1 MSEILKNRELQII
14 VMALSFLLV
23 FIPYFVEIPALEA
36 ASTKLITITAI
47 VNAVTLILALNS
59 QIRRGINIVQRR
71 QTGWYFKAYMIIT
84 MILMVVFAFFGR
96 ETGPYH
102 WVMYAVINPLSS
114 VNYGI
119 LAFYLA
125 STAARAFRA
134 RNTQATLL
142 LATGFIVLL
151 YQAPLTGSYA
161 PWLEPIA
168 LFFGDTFGMAAGRM
182 FLISVTVGAIVFGV
196 RVLIGEETSVL
207 GIRQEEL

>member
-1 MSEILKNRELQII
+1 MSEILKNRELQLI

-151 YQAPLTGSYA
+151 YQAPLTGAYA

>member
-1 MSEILKNRELQII
+1 MSEILKNRELQLI

-23 FIPYFVEIPALEA
+23 FVPYFVEIPSLEA

-84 MILMVVFAFFGR
+84 MILMVIFAFFGI

-102 WVMYAVINPLSS
+102 WVMYAIINPLSS

-119 LAFYLA
+119 LAFYMA

-134 RNTQATLL
+134 RNTQAILL
-142 LATGFIVLL
+142 LTTGFIVLL
-151 YQAPLTGSYA
+151 YQAPLTGAYA

-168 LFFGDTFGMAAGRM
+168 LYFGDTFGMAAGRM

-207 GIRQEEL
+207 GIRKEEL

>member
-1 MSEILKNRELQII
+1 LMGL
-14 VMALSFLLV
+14 AFLLV
-23 FIPYFVEIPALEA
+23 FVPYFIDIPALEA

-59 QIRRGINIVQRR
+59 QIRRGLNIIHRKR
-71 QTGWYFKAYMIIT
+71 TGWYFKAYMIIT

-119 LAFYLA
+119 LAFYMA

-134 RNTQATLL
+134 RNTQAMLL

-151 YQAPLTGSYA
+151 YQAPLTGAYA

-168 LFFGDTFGMAAGRM
+168 LYFGDTFGMAAGRM

-196 RVLIGEETSVL
+196 RVLLGKEPGVL
-207 GIRQEEL
+207 GIGKEES

>member
-1 MSEILKNRELQII
+1 MSDILKNRELQLI

-23 FIPYFVEIPALEA
+23 FVPYFIEIPALEA

-84 MILMVVFAFFGR
+84 MILMVIFAFFGR

-119 LAFYLA
+119 LAFYMA

-134 RNTQATLL
+134 RNTQAMLL

-151 YQAPLTGSYA
+151 YQAPLTGAYA

-168 LFFGDTFGMAAGRM
+168 LYFGDTFGMAAGRM

-207 GIRQEEL
+207 GIRKEEL

>member
-1 MSEILKNRELQII
+1 
-14 VMALSFLLV
+14 MALAFLLV
-23 FIPYFVEIPALEA
+23 FIPYFVESPALDA

-59 QIRRGINIVQRR
+59 QIRRGLNIIRMRR
-71 QTGWYFKAYMIIT
+71 RGWYFKAYMIAT

-119 LAFYLA
+119 LAFYMA

-134 RNTQATLL
+134 RNTQAMLL

-151 YQAPLTGSYA
+151 YQAPLTGAYA

-168 LFFGDTFGMAAGRM
+168 LYFGDTFGMAAGRM

-196 RVLIGEETSVL
+196 RVLLGKEPTVL
-207 GIRQEEL
+207 GIGREKVDE

>member
-1 MSEILKNRELQII
+1 MAEILKNRQLQIA
-14 VMALSFLLV
+14 VMALAFLLV
-23 FIPYFVEIPALEA
+23 FVPYFIEVPALEA

-47 VNAVTLILALNS
+47 VNAVTLILALQS
-59 QIRRGINIVQRR
+59 QIRRGLNIVQRR

-84 MILMVVFAFFGR
+84 MVLMVVFAFFGR

-102 WVMYAVINPLSS
+102 WVMYAVVNPLSS

-119 LAFYLA
+119 LAFYMA

-134 RNTQATLL
+134 RNTQAMLL

-151 YQAPLTGSYA
+151 YQAPLTGAYA

-168 LFFGDTFGMAAGRM
+168 LYFGDTFGMAAGRM

-196 RVLIGEETSVL
+196 RVLMGKETSVL
-207 GIRQEEL
+207 GVGREEV

>member
-1 MSEILKNRELQII
+1 MSGILKNRQLQLAA
-14 VMALSFLLV
+14 MAIAFLLV
-23 FIPYFVEIPALEA
+23 FVPYFFDLPAIST

-47 VNAVTLILALNS
+47 VNALTLILALNS
-59 QIRRGINIVQRR
+59 QVRRGLNIMQRR

-84 MILMVVFAFFGR
+84 MILMVIFAFFGR

-102 WVMYAVINPLSS
+102 WVMYAVVNPLSS

-134 RNTQATLL
+134 RNMQSMMLL
-142 LATGFIVLL
+142 ITGFIVLL
-151 YQAPLTGSYA
+151 YQAPLTGAYA

-168 LFFGDTFGMAAGRM
+168 LYFGNTLGMAAGRM

-196 RVLIGEETSVL
+196 RVLMGKEPSVL
-207 GIRQEEL
+207 GVRPEEA

>member
-1 MSEILKNRELQII
+1 MSEILKNRQLQIG
-14 VMALSFLLV
+14 VMILSFLLV
-23 FIPYFVEIPALEA
+23 FIPYFIESPGLEA

-47 VNAVTLILALNS
+47 VNAVTLVLAMYS
-59 QIRRGINIVQRR
+59 QIRRGLNIIERR
-71 QTGWYFKAYMIIT
+71 SRGWYFKAWMILS
-84 MILMVVFAFFGR
+84 MILMVIFAFFGR

-119 LAFYLA
+119 LAFYMA

-134 RNTQATLL
+134 RSTQAMLL

-151 YQAPLTGSYA
+151 YQAPLTGAYA

-168 LFFGDTFGMAAGRM
+168 LYFGDTFGMAAGRM

-196 RVLIGEETSVL
+196 RVLLGKEPSVL
-207 GIRQEEL
+207 GVSKEEF

>member
-1 MSEILKNRELQII
+1 MAEILKNRQLQIG
-14 VMALSFLLV
+14 VMILSFLLV
-23 FIPYFVEIPALEA
+23 FIPYFIVSPELEA

-47 VNAVTLILALNS
+47 VNAVTLVLAMYS
-59 QIRRGINIVQRR
+59 QIRRGANIIERR
-71 QTGWYFKAYMIIT
+71 SRGWYFKAW
-84 MILMVVFAFFGR
+84 MILSMVLMVIFAFFGR

-119 LAFYLA
+119 LAFYMA

-134 RNTQATLL
+134 RNTQAMLL

-151 YQAPLTGSYA
+151 YQAPLTGAYA

-168 LFFGDTFGMAAGRM
+168 LYFGNTFGMAAGRM

-196 RVLIGEETSVL
+196 RVLLGKEPSVL
-207 GIRQEEL
+207 GVSREEF

>member
-1 MSEILKNRELQII
+1 MSDILKNRELQLI

-23 FIPYFVEIPALEA
+23 FVPYFVEIPALET

-84 MILMVVFAFFGR
+84 MILMVIFAFFGR

-102 WVMYAVINPLSS
+102 WVMYAIINPLSS

-119 LAFYLA
+119 LAFYMA

-134 RNTQATLL
+134 RNTQAILL
-142 LATGFIVLL
+142 LTTGFIVLL
-151 YQAPLTGSYA
+151 YQAPLTGAYA

-168 LFFGDTFGMAAGRM
+168 LYFGDTFGMAAGRM

-207 GIRQEEL
+207 GIRKEEL

>member
-1 MSEILKNRELQII
+1 MAEILKNRQLQII
-14 VMALSFLLV
+14 VMALAFLLV
-23 FIPYFVEIPALEA
+23 FVPYFVEVPALET

-47 VNAVTLILALNS
+47 VNAVTLVLALQS
-59 QIRRGINIVQRR
+59 QVRRGLNIVQRR

-84 MILMVVFAFFGR
+84 MVLMVVFAFFGR

-102 WVMYAVINPLSS
+102 WVMYAVVNPLSS

-119 LAFYLA
+119 LAFYMA

-134 RNTQATLL
+134 RNTQAILL
-142 LATGFIVLL
+142 LTTGFIVLL
-151 YQAPLTGSYA
+151 YQAPLTGAYA

-168 LFFGDTFGMAAGRM
+168 LYFGDTFGMAAGRM

-196 RVLIGEETSVL
+196 RVLMGKETSVL
-207 GIRQEEL
+207 GVGKEEV

>member
-1 MSEILKNRELQII
+1 MSEILKNRELQLI

-59 QIRRGINIVQRR
+59 QIRRGLNIVQRR

-84 MILMVVFAFFGR
+84 MILMVIFAFFGR

-119 LAFYLA
+119 LAFYMA

-134 RNTQATLL
+134 RNTQAMLL

-151 YQAPLTGSYA
+151 YQAPLTGAYA

-168 LFFGDTFGMAAGRM
+168 LYFGNTFGMAAGRM

-207 GIRQEEL
+207 GIRKEEL

>member
-1 MSEILKNRELQII
+1 MSEILKNRELQLI

-23 FIPYFVEIPALEA
+23 FVPYFVEIPSLEA

-84 MILMVVFAFFGR
+84 MILMVIFAFFGR

-102 WVMYAVINPLSS
+102 WVMYAIINPLSS

-119 LAFYLA
+119 LAFYMA

-134 RNTQATLL
+134 RNTQAILL
-142 LATGFIVLL
+142 LTTGFIVLL
-151 YQAPLTGSYA
+151 YQAPLTGAYA

-168 LFFGDTFGMAAGRM
+168 LYFGDTFGMAAGRM

-207 GIRQEEL
+207 GIRKEEL

>member
-1 MSEILKNRELQII
+1 MSEILKNRELQLI

-23 FIPYFVEIPALEA
+23 FVPYFVEIPALEA

-84 MILMVVFAFFGR
+84 MILMVIFAFFGR

-102 WVMYAVINPLSS
+102 WVMYAIINPLSS

-119 LAFYLA
+119 LAFYMA

-134 RNTQATLL
+134 RNTQAILL

-151 YQAPLTGSYA
+151 YQAPLTGAYA

-168 LFFGDTFGMAAGRM
+168 LYFGDTFGMAAGRM

-207 GIRQEEL
+207 GIRKEEL